1 MEESCQSSGMP
12 QARICKSRVSEEVEK
27 NNGWSASNFEENYKP
42 TDSRGSVN
50 PKQNKCKEKHTKAHH
65 NQMLKTSDKEK
76 SVKAVRDE
84 R

>member
-12 QARICKSRVSEEVEK
+12 QARICKPRVSEVEK
-27 NNGWSASNFEENYKP
+27 NNGWSTPSFEENCKP
-42 TDSRGSVN
+42 TDSRGSMN
-50 PKQNKCKEKHTKAHH
+50 PKQNTCKEEHTKAHH

-76 SVKAVRDE
+76 SIKAVRDK

>member
-27 NNGWSASNFEENYKP
+27 NNDWSTSNFEEKCKP
-42 TDSRGSVN
+42 TDSRGSTN
-50 PKQNKCKEKHTKAHH
+50 PKQNTYKEKHTKAHH
-65 NQMLKTSDKEK
+65 NQVLKTSDK

-84 R
+84 G